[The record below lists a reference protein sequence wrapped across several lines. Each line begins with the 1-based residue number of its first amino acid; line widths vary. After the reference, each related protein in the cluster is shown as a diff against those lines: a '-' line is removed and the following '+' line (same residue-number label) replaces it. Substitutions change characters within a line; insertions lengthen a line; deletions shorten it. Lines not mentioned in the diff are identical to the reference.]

1 MHTVRHDLYQK
12 QVRAKWIPRPVMN
25 ELERIWA
32 SEDYKAKCE
41 IAKVNR
47 ASTTGGTQ
55 HKGGSI
61 PNTEHKRRLALELG
75 RDPSMF
81 ELFKKTHLN
90 DKTGKFADQRAEIA
104 HDEFMRRKAELSSE
118 RGSPSVQ
125 SNQEEFNIWLEV
137 TGGKNKKGR
146 IYGFGSEA
154 DDDICTPQRSSPS
167 INSTSMNTNVET
179 ELRTRITE
187 LTQENQ
193 QIKQEHQEMK
203 QNYSKIMS
211 ALEQMG
217 IRLSEP
223 SSSNINLEND
233 S

>member
-1 MHTVRHDLYQK
+1 
-12 QVRAKWIPRPVMN
+12 MN

-32 SEDYKAKCE
+32 SEDYKAKRE
-41 IAKVNR
+41 IAKANR

-61 PNTEHKRRLALELG
+61 PNTEHKRGLALELG
-75 RDPSMF
+75 RNPTVF
-81 ELFKKTHLN
+81 ELFKRMHLN
-90 DKTGKFADQRAEIA
+90 DKTRKFVDQQVELA
-104 HDEFMRRKAELSSE
+104 HDEFIRRKAELSFE

-125 SNQEEFNIWLEV
+125 SNQEEFNIWLEII
-137 TGGKNKKGR
+137 GGINKKGR
-146 IYGFGSEA
+146 IYGFGYEA
-154 DDDICTPQRSSPS
+154 NDDICAPQGSSPS
-167 INSTSMNTNVET
+167 INSTSINPNVEI
-179 ELRTRITE
+179 ELHTRITE

-193 QIKQEHQEMK
+193 QIKQDYEEMK
-203 QNYSKIMS
+203 ENYSKIKS
-211 ALEQMG
+211 TLEGMG